1 MTNTLTELKVSYL
14 PKKERGP
21 KITSS
26 YTAYE
31 ALKKVFND
39 KEIQLREEFIVLY
52 LDRAHHIKGWHRVSI
67 GGITGTVADPRLI
80 LALALKTASTS
91 IIISHNHPSG
101 NLKPSEADINLTG
114 KIKSACAFLDI
125 NLLDHII
132 ITDESYL
139 SFADDGLL

>member
-1 MTNTLTELKVSYL
+1 MSNTLTELKVSYL

-31 ALKKVFND
+31 ALKTVFN
-39 KEIQLREEFIVLY
+39 EEVIQLREEFIVLY
-52 LDRAHHIKGWHRVSI
+52 LDRAHHVKGWHRISQ

-139 SFADDGLL
+139 SFADDGML